1 MKFQLMG
8 IAVALAFATGAQAQ
22 STSARQVKN
31 ADQDRIEAEYKAAR
45 ERCDP
50 MQGNAKDICQKEA
63 KGKEK
68 VAKAELEAKTNPTAA
83 NQRKVQEAK
92 ADAAYDVAKERCDDK
107 KANDKDVCQKDAKAA
122 HERAIADIKR
132 ADSKATSPT
141 SAGSGSTK

>member
-68 VAKAELEAKTNPTAA
+68 VAKAELEAKTSPTAA

-92 ADAAYDVAKERCDDK
+92 ADVAYDVAKERCEDK
-107 KANDKDVCQKDAKAA
+107 KGNDKDVCVKDAKAA
-122 HERAIADIKR
+122 HERAKADIKR
-132 ADSKATSPT
+132 ADAK
-141 SAGSGSTK
+141 SAGTGSTK